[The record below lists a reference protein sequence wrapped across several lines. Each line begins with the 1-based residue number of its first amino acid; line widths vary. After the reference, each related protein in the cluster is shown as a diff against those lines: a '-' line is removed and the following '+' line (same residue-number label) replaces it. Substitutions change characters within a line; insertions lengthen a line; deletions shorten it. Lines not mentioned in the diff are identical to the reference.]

1 VDVCTMIFVLSAIHP
16 DKMLRALQHVHRCL
30 RPGGRILFR
39 DYGVYD
45 MAQVKRTWGVGVAS
59 RDCATQVRFKKGH
72 KISDNFYVRHDGT
85 RAYYFSEEKLQEL
98 AEAAGFD
105 VVTCVMQVS
114 WLWCGILAAGDT
126 CDICRAAARDR
137 EQEGGQ
143 AHVPQ
148 VILLNAV
155 TRPAAPRSSTILAK
169 RHLTFRPQVGSSAV

>member
-1 VDVCTMIFVLSAIHP
+1 VCTMIFVLSAIHP

-45 MAQVKRTWGVGVAS
+45 MAQVKRAWGVGAAS
-59 RDCATQVRFKKGH
+59 RDCAAQVRFKKGH

-98 AEAAGFD
+98 AEAAGFN

-114 WLWCGILAAGDT
+114 WLC
-126 CDICRAAARDR
+126 C
-137 EQEGGQ
+137 
-143 AHVPQ
+143 
-148 VILLNAV
+148 
-155 TRPAAPRSSTILAK
+155 
-169 RHLTFRPQVGSSAV
+169 